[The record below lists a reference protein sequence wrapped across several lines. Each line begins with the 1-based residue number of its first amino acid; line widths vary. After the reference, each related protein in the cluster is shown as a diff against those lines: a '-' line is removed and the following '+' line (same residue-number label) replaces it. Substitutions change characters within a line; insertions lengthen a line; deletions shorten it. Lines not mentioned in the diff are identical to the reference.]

1 VSTNQTP
8 FVSAS
13 WTVRPG
19 LIWKGEYDYFG
30 YGEGGRS
37 GAQYC
42 NANPA
47 LAVGSTTAPVVA
59 CSSMANTAMFPG
71 SPVYGFTAPR
81 NFHANNVTLGVH
93 FAF

>member
-1 VSTNQTP
+1 MLRGR
-8 FVSAS
+8 FV
-13 WTVRPG
+13 RD

-30 YGEGGRS
+30 YGEGGPS

-47 LAVGSTTAPVVA
+47 LALGVTSAPVVA
-59 CSSMANTAMFPG
+59 CSSVPNTAMSAGTPA
-71 SPVYGFTAPR
+71 YGFTAPR

-93 FAF
+93 YEF